1 MGSTNRHDPELALRL
16 GKDVE
21 GRVISPDDPEYDD
34 ARAEFYGGLDKRPAA
49 IVRVASDA
57 DVARVI
63 AEARDT
69 GLELAVRSG
78 GHSVAG
84 HSTTEG
90 GIVLDLSEMRALDID
105 ADERTAWAE
114 SGVTA
119 GQYSEAAAEHGLAT
133 GFGDAASVGIG
144 GITLGGGVGFLVR
157 KFGLTIDALLAAD
170 VVTAEGDLL
179 HVDESSHP
187 DLFWAIRGGGGN
199 FGVATRFRF
208 HLFEVPSVFGGILI
222 LPATP
227 ETVGGWAAASESA
240 PEELSTIA
248 TVMKAPPMPF
258 LPEAVHGKLV
268 VFGMVVHVGGGEA
281 GEQAMAPFRTLA
293 EPLADMLKEMPYPG
307 IYMEEEEGFH
317 PIATDRTMF
326 VDRVDEDVATTML
339 DRIES
344 SDAMMAAAQF
354 RVLGGAM
361 ARVPADATA
370 FAHRSSKIMVNVAAL
385 FENVEDRPRYE
396 EWVQA
401 FADELRQDDH
411 GVYVNFLEDEG
422 EERVRAAYPGA
433 TWDRLREIKRRY
445 DPTNLFRLNQNIPPA
460 EGS

>member
-1 MGSTNRHDPELALRL
+1 MRSRNGHDPELALRL
-16 GKDVE
+16 SKDVE
-21 GRVISPDDPEYDD
+21 GRVIAPGDPDYDD
-34 ARAEFYGGLDKRPAA
+34 ARSVFYGGLDKRPAA
-49 IVRVASDA
+49 IVRAASDA

-63 AEARDT
+63 AEVQEA

-84 HSTTEG
+84 HSVTEG
-90 GIVLDLSEMRALDID
+90 GIVLDLSEMQALEID
-105 ADERTAWAE
+105 AESRTAWAE

-119 GQYSEAAAEHGLAT
+119 GRYSEAAAEHGLAT
-133 GFGDAASVGIG
+133 GFGDSPSVGVG

-157 KFGLTIDALLAAD
+157 KYGLTIDALLAAD
-170 VVTAEGDLL
+170 MVTAAGEVLR
-179 HVDESSHP
+179 VDEESHP

-208 HLFEVPSVFGGILI
+208 RLHGVPAIVGGILI
-222 LPATP
+222 LPATQ
-227 ETVGGWAAASESA
+227 ETITGWVTASEAA

-258 LPEAVHGKLV
+258 LPEATHGKLV
-268 VFGMVVHVGGGEA
+268 IFGMIVHVGGGES
-281 GEQAMAPFRTLA
+281 GERAVAPFRELA

-307 IYMEEEEGFH
+307 IYMEDEEGFH
-317 PIATDRTMF
+317 PIASDRTMF
-326 VDRVDEDVATTML
+326 LDHVDADVAVAIL

-344 SDAMMAAAQF
+344 SDAMMAAAQL

-370 FAHRSSKIMVNVAAL
+370 FAHRSSKIMLNVAAL
-385 FENVEDRPRYE
+385 FENVEDRPKYE
-396 EWVQA
+396 GWVQE
-401 FADELRQDDH
+401 FADEMQQDDR
-411 GVYVNFLEDEG
+411 GAYVNFLEDEG
-422 EERVRAAYPGA
+422 PERVRAAYPGA

-445 DPTNLFRLNQNIPPA
+445 DPDNLFRLNQNIPPA
-460 EGS
+460 